1 MRKNKI
7 LSVAIT
13 ATLCLPIGIASA
25 AVGSF
30 KNVNQ
35 TTHGSTVYAAGN
47 AAEKVLVSK
56 VPTATFDTI
65 SGGNALVDVPTAG
78 IVYATELFSGDGP
91 PALPNTT
98 DTNMAAV
105 LYTIDGDI
113 DTEFDI
119 QFTLRS
125 ATYDSNGGIVLG
137 NEVGQFVEDPKLA
150 ISDSGGNYTNL
161 SDLILTEGGRND
173 SVVGFRVT
181 AQAKPLTSGD
191 QLMLAYRIKGVNDVL
206 GTAGN
211 LVALTAKLTTR
222 NDLPLNPTRT
232 VTIATSKTAVSA
244 ALTTEDTGEIKI
256 SVSDESKKFTGSGNA
271 YVTATTA
278 QIGFLKITNH
288 SGTTKIMES
297 DGETEFKVGEG
308 TDGKLNDAVDTGG
321 SKLIISNG
329 QFAASKAAPGEVFIN
344 AVAKVSA
351 DEVVD
356 DAATFKLDD
365 TDFPNLSSGS
375 DIAIQFTANGSTP
388 INTLENAPSAT
399 LVLDF
404 KNEYVK
410 DLELEAVDL
419 RQIEKNGTVCVVYIV
434 PAASITREKINIRIT
449 NDTNEDGTLLGTLYN
464 DAGEKL
470 GEGFLNAIGDELKAG
485 QTITYQA
492 THLAEKITDW
502 EGRAMLEITS
512 TLPSL
517 EVMALLRNQNDRSLL
532 TNLSLGATGVSCNR

>member
-7 LSVAIT
+7 LSIAIT

-35 TTHGSTVYAAGN
+35 TTHGTINAAGN
-47 AAEKVLVSK
+47 TAEKVLVSK

-65 SGGNALVDVPTAG
+65 SGGKALVDVPTDG
-78 IVYATELFSGDGP
+78 IVYATELFGGDGP
-91 PALPNTT
+91 PALPNKA
-98 DTNMAAV
+98 DGNLAAV

-119 QFTLRS
+119 QFTLS
-125 ATYDSNGGIVLG
+125 A
-137 NEVGQFVEDPKLA
+137 GQFVEDPKLA
-150 ISDSGGNYTNL
+150 ISDSGDNYTIL
-161 SDLILTEGGRND
+161 SQLILTTGGKNE
-173 SVVGFRVT
+173 SFVGFRVS
-181 AQAKPLTSGD
+181 AQTNPLTTGD

-206 GTAGN
+206 GTAGGT
-211 LVALTAKLTTR
+211 VTLTAKLTTR
-222 NDLPLNPTRT
+222 TDLPLNPERH

-271 YVTATTA
+271 FVNTTTA
-278 QIGFLKITNH
+278 QIGFLKITNTA
-288 SGTTKIMES
+288 GIKES
-297 DGETEFKVGEG
+297 DGETDFKVGQG
-308 TDGKLNDAVDTGG
+308 IDGKLNDAVDTGG
-321 SKLIISNG
+321 SNLIISNG

-356 DAATFKLDD
+356 DTATFKLDD
-365 TDFPNLSSGS
+365 TDFPNLSTGS

-410 DLELEAVDL
+410 DIELQPVDM
-419 RQIEKNGTVCVVYIV
+419 RQIGKNGTVCVVYVV

-449 NDTNEDGTLLGTLYN
+449 NDTNENGTLLGTLYN
-464 DAGEKL
+464 EAGEKL
-470 GEGFLNAIGDELKAG
+470 GEGFLNAIGDELGAG
-485 QTITYQA
+485 KTVTYQA

>member
-30 KNVNQ
+30 NNVNQ
-35 TTHGSTVYAAGN
+35 TTHGSTVNAAGN
-47 AAEKVLVSK
+47 TAEKVLVSK

-65 SGGNALVDVPTAG
+65 SGGKALVDVPTAG
-78 IVYATELFSGDGP
+78 IVYATELFGGDGP

-98 DTNMAAV
+98 DTNLAAV

-119 QFTLRS
+119 QFTLS
-125 ATYDSNGGIVLG
+125 A
-137 NEVGQFVEDPKLA
+137 GQFVEDPKLA

-181 AQAKPLTSGD
+181 AQAKPLTTGD

-206 GTAGN
+206 GTANGKID
-211 LVALTAKLTTR
+211 LTAKLTTR
-222 NDLPLNPTRT
+222 TDLPLNPTRI

-271 YVTATTA
+271 YVSTTTA
-278 QIGFLKITNH
+278 QIGYLKITNH

-375 DIAIQFTANGSTP
+375 AIPIQFTANGSTP

-410 DLELEAVDL
+410 DLELQPVDL
-419 RQIEKNGTVCVVYIV
+419 RQIGKNGTVCVVYIV

-449 NDTNEDGTLLGTLYN
+449 NDTNENGTLLGTLYN

-485 QTITYQA
+485 QTVTYQA

>member
-1 MRKNKI
+1 
-7 LSVAIT
+7 
-13 ATLCLPIGIASA
+13 
-25 AVGSF
+25 
-30 KNVNQ
+30 
-35 TTHGSTVYAAGN
+35 
-47 AAEKVLVSK
+47 
-56 VPTATFDTI
+56 
-65 SGGNALVDVPTAG
+65 VPTAG

-91 PALPNTT
+91 PALPNKT
-98 DTNMAAV
+98 DGNFAAV

-119 QFTLRS
+119 QFTLHS
-125 ATYDSNGGIVLG
+125 ATYGSNGGIVLG

-150 ISDSGGNYTNL
+150 ISDKGKFSDNGTPDVSSDDTWQDQYTNL
-161 SDLILTEGGRND
+161 SDLILTTGGRND

-181 AQAKPLTSGD
+181 AQAKPLTTDD

-222 NDLPLNPTRT
+222 NDLPLNPERT
-232 VTIATSKTAVSA
+232 VIIATSKTAVSA

-271 YVTATTA
+271 YVNATTA
-278 QIGFLKITNH
+278 QIGYLKITNH

-297 DGETEFKVGEG
+297 DGEMEFKVGEG

-329 QFAASKAAPGEVFIN
+329 QFAASKAAPGKVFIN
-344 AVAKVSA
+344 AGTEVVA

-365 TDFPNLSSGS
+365 SDITKLSSGS

>member
-7 LSVAIT
+7 LSIAIT

-30 KNVNQ
+30 NNVNQ
-35 TTHGSTVYAAGN
+35 TTHGTINAAGN
-47 AAEKVLVSK
+47 TAEKVLVSK
-56 VPTATFDTI
+56 VPTTTFDNI
-65 SGGNALVDVPTAG
+65 SGGKALVDVPTAG

-91 PALPNTT
+91 PALPNKT
-98 DTNMAAV
+98 DGNLAAV

-125 ATYDSNGGIVLG
+125 ATYDSNGGIVFG
-137 NEVGQFVEDPKLA
+137 SEVGQFVEDPKLA

-161 SDLILTEGGRND
+161 SQLILTTGGRND

-181 AQAKPLTSGD
+181 AQTYNLTTGD

-222 NDLPLNPTRT
+222 NDLPLNPERT

-271 YVTATTA
+271 FVSTTTA
-278 QIGFLKITNH
+278 QIGFLKITNTA
-288 SGTTKIMES
+288 GIKES

-344 AVAKVSA
+344 AAAKVSA

-356 DAATFKLDD
+356 DTATFKLDD
-365 TDFPNLSSGS
+365 TDFPNLSTGS
-375 DIAIQFTANGSTP
+375 DIPIRFTANGSTP

-419 RQIEKNGTVCVVYIV
+419 RQIEKNGTVCVVYVV
-434 PAASITREKINIRIT
+434 PSASITREKINIRIT
-449 NDTNEDGTLLGTLYN
+449 NDTNENGTLLGTLYN
-464 DAGEKL
+464 EAGEKL
-470 GEGFLNAIGDELKAG
+470 GEGFLNAIGDELGAG
-485 QTITYQA
+485 KTVTYQA